1 MINSNNYVVQ
11 LISIKKVLLANSYL
25 LIYTREE
32 LKLSTNTIAAVKQ
45 SYKTRKTTTF
55 KILNTSI
62 LKTYYD
68 TISTIAEQ

>member
-25 LIYTREE
+25 LICTREE
-32 LKLSTNTIAAVKQ
+32 LEPGTNATAAVKQ
-45 SYKTRKTTTF
+45 SYKTRKTTAL

-62 LKTYYD
+62 LETLYN
-68 TISTIAEQ
+68 TISAVAKQ